1 MPSVKEL
8 RSEVLKHKKG
18 DKPVSKMTKHELL
31 TYVEKYVPSFLE
43 KPTASE
49 TKKAPARKAK
59 ETEEVKVKVAPKKKV
74 EHLDDEE
81 VVVEEKKAPRRAPKK
96 AGVVKEVLDAE
107 PVAKKAPK
115 MMKAPKMKKEEVSE
129 EKPNVKRGAKKEVE
143 FELVEHEW

>member
-31 TYVEKYVPSFLE
+31 NYVEKYVPSFLE
-43 KPTASE
+43 KPTAPE
-49 TKKAPARKAK
+49 AKKAPARKEK
-59 ETEEVKVKVAPKKKV
+59 EVEEVKVKVAPKKKV
-74 EHLDDEE
+74 NHLDDEE
-81 VVVEEKKAPRRAPKK
+81 VVVEEKKAPRKALKK
-96 AGVVKEVLDAE
+96 AGVVKEVVDAE

-129 EKPNVKRGAKKEVE
+129 EKPKRGAKKEVE